1 MKKRFKYR
9 TLEEM
14 RWEAITLGIDLP
26 LSGDF
31 DVFRDPVDLGSKTIP
46 NRFVDQP
53 MEGNDAQL
61 DGTPGPLTLR
71 RYRRLAEGG
80 AGVIWVEAI
89 AISREARGNDRQL
102 MLTEETVNSFRS
114 FVAEIKSAS
123 LKTNNFEPYVVAQLT
138 HPGRFGKNRK
148 ILFHDKFLDEKYG
161 ITEDFPLMSDE
172 ELDSL
177 KEQYLRAAKFAKIA
191 GFDAVDIKA
200 CHRYLLSE
208 LLAAHTREGK
218 YGGSYENRTK
228 LLKDIVRLVRE
239 EVEID
244 ITVRLNLS
252 DFIPYPYGWGSTEEG
267 TLDFTEPGR
276 LLKELEEL
284 GVKIIN
290 VTASTPYLKPHI
302 NRPYDEMGK
311 YNPPEHPIV
320 GAMRL
325 LNLAKLAKETLS
337 RTLVVASGFT
347 WFRQFAP
354 YVAAGMLKNSWC
366 DLVGFGRMTFAY
378 PDYPKDILTKGELDP
393 KKVCITCNK
402 CAELKAA
409 GESCGCVVR
418 DSEVYLPIYRKM
430 EENKK
435 S

>member
-1 MKKRFKYR
+1 MKKRFKYK
-9 TLEEM
+9 TLDEM
-14 RWEAITLGIDLP
+14 RWEAITLGIDIP
-26 LSGDF
+26 FSDDF
-31 DVFRDPVDLGSKTIP
+31 GVFKRPVDLGSETIS

-53 MEGNDAQL
+53 MEGNDAQI

-80 AGVIWVEAI
+80 AGIIWVEAI
-89 AISREARGNDRQL
+89 AISREVRGNEKQL
-102 MLTEETVNSFRS
+102 MLINETIGAFKS
-114 FVAEIKSAS
+114 FVAEIKDVS
-123 LKTNNFEPYVVAQLT
+123 LKANGFEPYVVAQLT

-148 ILFHDKFLDEKYG
+148 ILFHDRFLDEKYG
-161 ITEDFPLMSDE
+161 ITEDFPIMSDE
-172 ELDSL
+172 ELENL
-177 KEQYLRAAKFAKIA
+177 KYDYLKAAKLAERA

-208 LLAAHTREGK
+208 LLAAHTRGGK
-218 YGGSYENRTK
+218 YGGSYENRTR
-228 LLKDIVRLVRE
+228 LLKDIIKLVRE

-252 DFIPYPYGWGSTEEG
+252 DFIPYPYGWGSNEEG
-267 TLDFTEPGR
+267 SLDFTEPKR

-311 YNPPEHPIV
+311 YNPPEHPIT

-325 LNLAKLAKETLS
+325 LNLAKLAKENLS
-337 RTLVVASGFT
+337 KTLVVASGFT

-354 YVAAGMLKNSWC
+354 YVAAGALKNNWC
-366 DLVGFGRMTFAY
+366 DFVGFGRMTFAY
-378 PDYPKDILTKGELDP
+378 PDYPKDILFKGSLDP
-393 KKVCITCNK
+393 KRVCITCNK

-409 GESCGCVVR
+409 GESCGCVIR
-418 DSEVYLPIYRKM
+418 DGEVYLPIYKKM
-430 EENKK
+430 EESQKK
-435 S
+435 